1 MPTPL
6 PGPRRLAPSRH
17 RLPRGRRTLALLSA
31 TLSPLPAWAAVGV
44 GGIPL
49 PHPVWPASLAALVIG
64 TLAWRWH
71 QRRQRQQADALAKIP
86 ALALDSAGDAMWDWD
101 LNASKLRYSDAWG
114 RLVGAS
120 PEDLGAS
127 PGAWQSRIHP
137 ADLDAHLAALK
148 AHLAGEAAEF
158 RSEHRLLTAGGNYG
172 WILARGRVVERDGV
186 GRALRMVGTIM
197 DVTARR
203 DSEDTLRASE
213 ATLRSILA
221 ALGEGVLMRDNRGRT
236 LLTNPAAGRVLGLAA
251 DEVAEFDQP
260 KTALRFFRA
269 DGSACPADEL
279 TANRSFADGRAH
291 SAVVGLQ
298 RQDGSQAWLLARSEP
313 VTTGTPP
320 RQIGVVTTLA
330 DITRLRETEDALRL
344 AETVFSNS
352 VEAIMVTGPD
362 LKILRVNPAFTL
374 ATGYAPED
382 ILGRSPAVL
391 RSGRHDAA
399 FYRAMWDSIDH
410 KGSWQGE
417 IWNRRKDGTIYPEW
431 LSISAVRDQRGR
443 LTHYMAVFNDISE
456 RKAQEAQIAF
466 LAHHDPLT
474 SLPNRALMIERI
486 DRRILQAQREHS
498 RFALLFL
505 DLDHFKHINDSLGHT
520 VGDLLLKDIAHRLV
534 ACVRASDSVGRL
546 GGDEFLIL
554 LTELADAADAAQV
567 ARKIIEAMA
576 PPFEIDGHSLA
587 TSASI
592 GIAVHPADGK
602 NAQDLMRSADTAM
615 YHAKASGRNAFHFFT
630 ETMNAA
636 AMERLML
643 DNAMRQALER
653 NEFHLV
659 YQPQICLATGRITGM
674 EALLRW
680 TSATYGDV
688 PPSRFIPLAED
699 NGQIIPIGRWVLAE
713 ACRQACLWQLE
724 GRGEMPVAVN
734 LSALQFRRDDIVQL
748 VQDTLRTSGLA
759 PHLLELEL
767 TESLLLEQGSEA
779 LDTITRLKSAGIR
792 ISIDDFGTG
801 YSSLSYIKRFRVDRL
816 KIDRS
821 FIRDIDADVDDAEIV
836 RAIIQLGHVLRM
848 EVVAE
853 GVETPFQLDFLRNEG
868 CESAQGFLFARPRP
882 AREAFDNV
890 GPTVLAEY
898 PAAAVPAGTPTA
910 PPTEAPPAAQA

>member
-1 MPTPL
+1 MPMPL
-6 PGPRRLAPSRH
+6 PGQHPLAPQRPSLRSRAS
-17 RLPRGRRTLALLSA
+17 ALLAA
-31 TLSPLPAWAAVGV
+31 TLCAPAAWAGSDGPA
-44 GGIPL
+44 L
-49 PHPVWPASLAALVIG
+49 HPVWVASMGVAVAGALVWG
-64 TLAWRWH
+64 WS
-71 QRRQRQQADALAKIP
+71 QRRRLRECQGQGRIAE
-86 ALALDSAGDAMWDWD
+86 LALEYAGDGLWDWD
-101 LNASKLRYSDAWG
+101 LATNAIQYSNSWP
-114 RLVGAS
+114 RLLGTS
-120 PEDLGAS
+120 PGEMGTS
-127 PGAWQSRIHP
+127 PGAWHSRIHP
-137 ADLDAHLAALK
+137 SDVESHQAALA
-148 AHLAGEAAEF
+148 AHLAGHAADF
-158 RSEHRLLTAGGNYG
+158 RCEHRLLAAGGAYV
-172 WILARGRVVERDGV
+172 WVLARGRVVTRNSS
-186 GRALRMVGTIM
+186 GRALRIVGTLV

-203 DSEDTLRASE
+203 EAEEALRTRE
-213 ATLRSILA
+213 ATLQSVLS

-236 LLTNPAAGRVLGLAA
+236 LLSNPAAARVLGLPAT
-251 DEVAEFDQP
+251 EVAEFDLP
-260 KTALRFFRA
+260 KAALRFFRE
-269 DGSACPADEL
+269 DGSPCPADDL
-279 TANRSFADGRAH
+279 TASRSLADGRPH
-291 SAVVGLQ
+291 RAVVGLQ
-298 RQDGSQAWLLARSEP
+298 RQDGSRAWLLARSEP

-320 RQIGVVTTLA
+320 HQIGVVTTLA
-330 DITRLRETEDALRL
+330 DITQLRETEDALHL
-344 AETVFSNS
+344 ADTVFHNS
-352 VEAIMVTGPD
+352 VEAIIITGPD
-362 LKILRVNPAFTL
+362 LKILRVNPAFTH
-374 ATGYAPED
+374 ATGYRPED
-382 ILGRSPAVL
+382 VIGESPSVL

-399 FYRAMWDSIDH
+399 FYRAMWESIDH

-417 IWNRRKDGTIYPEW
+417 IWNRRKDGSVYPEW
-431 LSISAVRDQRGR
+431 LSITAVRDHRGR
-443 LTHYMAVFNDISE
+443 LTHYIAVFNDMTE

-520 VGDLLLKDIAHRLV
+520 IGDLLLKDIAQRLV

-554 LTELADAADAAQV
+554 LSELADAADAAQV
-567 ARKIIEAMA
+567 ASKVIDAMA
-576 PPFEIDGHSLA
+576 PTFEIDGHALA

-592 GIAVHPADGK
+592 GVAVHPADGK
-602 NAQDLMRSADTAM
+602 DALELMRSADTAM
-615 YHAKASGRNAFHFFT
+615 YHAKSSGRNAFRFFT

-636 AMERLML
+636 AMERLVL

-653 NEFHLV
+653 DEFHLV

-699 NGQIIPIGRWVLAE
+699 NGQIIPIGRWVLAQ
-713 ACRQACLWQLE
+713 ACRQACQWQRE
-724 GRGEMPVAVN
+724 GRGDIPVAVN

-748 VQDTLRTSGLA
+748 VHDTLRESGLA

-779 LDTITRLKSAGIR
+779 LDTITRLKAAGIR

-821 FIRDIDADVDDAEIV
+821 FIRDIDADLDDAEIV

-853 GVETPFQLDFLRNEG
+853 GVETPFQLNFLREEG
-868 CESAQGFLFARPRP
+868 CESAQGYLFARPRP
-882 AREAFDNV
+882 PKEAFDNLV
-890 GPTVLAEY
+890 TPIPVEY
-898 PAAAVPAGTPTA
+898 GA
-910 PPTEAPPAAQA
+910 PAAQHCPPPGPAANLPSPQA